1 MIKRFG
7 LSGRLFAF
15 VAALLLAACAS
26 PSPQVSINGAGRVNA
41 IQESQQ
47 VSQGKSAGA
56 SIGGALVGGA
66 IGSLFGGGSGKTIMT
81 AVGATAGGVAANSAV
96 SNHGASTVWDV
107 SIRFEDGIDRV
118 VRTNQPPPFRPG
130 DRVRV
135 INGAIMPY

>member
-1 MIKRFG
+1 MIQRFS

-15 VAALLLAACAS
+15 IAALLLAACAG
-26 PSPQVSINGAGRVNA
+26 PSPQASISGAGRVNA

-96 SNHGASTVWDV
+96 SNSGSNTVWDV

-118 VRTNQPPPFRPG
+118 IRTTQPPPFRPG

>member
-1 MIKRFG
+1 MIQRFS

-15 VAALLLAACAS
+15 IAALLLAACAG
-26 PSPQVSINGAGRVNA
+26 PSPQASISGAGRVNA

-96 SNHGASTVWDV
+96 SNNGSNTVWDV

-118 VRTNQPPPFRPG
+118 IRTTQPPPFRPG

>member
-1 MIKRFG
+1 MIQRFSF
-7 LSGRLFAF
+7 SGRLFALI
-15 VAALLLAACAS
+15 AALLLAACAG
-26 PSPQVSINGAGRVNA
+26 PSPQASISGVGRINA

-96 SNHGASTVWDV
+96 SNHGSTTVWDV

-118 VRTNQPPPFRPG
+118 VRTAQPPAFRPG